1 MDYFVRLKNHRITHN
16 EKKILFVVKTEAGDT
31 IRIEMN
37 KEDTIMVATDLD
49 NELNKMIDEF

>member
-31 IRIEMN
+31 IKIEIDKPN
-37 KEDTIMVATDLD
+37 AIMVAVDLD
-49 NELNKMIDEF
+49 NQLSEIQN